1 VADDDSTEGG
11 EEVTK
16 RSSQKSRKKITD
28 DKLFMALNDCLV
40 SLLSRGNINC
50 DCLNILTTQ
59 NVWECVGKY
68 LVQFERKSKYDQD
81 SIILEWWY
89 KYAIA
94 A

>member
-1 VADDDSTEGG
+1 MADVDSTEGG

-16 RSSQKSRKKITD
+16 RSSRKSRKKITN

-59 NVWECVGKY
+59 NVRECVGKY